1 MPAIT
6 AQLKAWKLRLSPQTV
21 ASALRVQACFER
33 VEEGWVVKEVWRE
46 SALMGYPCPKGTS
59 KGVSEFRGGMR
70 SSGKARFTGTLV
82 HLPSTEYRGSRTS
95 SLAFLTPL

>member
-46 SALMGYPCPKGTS
+46 SALMGYPCPKGTL

-70 SSGKARFTGTLV
+70 SSG
-82 HLPSTEYRGSRTS
+82 
-95 SLAFLTPL
+95 